1 MNGTNPIV
9 TPPVGSTPAT
19 STASSSQSSNLK
31 ELGPDAFITLLT
43 AQLQAQDPL
52 NPMDPNQMVNELT
65 SMNTLQETIQIRQD
79 MDSLVTSLQPAPAS
93 PTPNSKVAAGTGAI
107 ASLNLSPATAVSSAP
122 DAAHPVA
129 AAAISSGLAA
139 LVRSLAPSSTP
150 SFGTQSN
157 SQ

>member
-1 MNGTNPIV
+1 
-9 TPPVGSTPAT
+9 
-19 STASSSQSSNLK
+19 
-31 ELGPDAFITLLT
+31 
-43 AQLQAQDPL
+43 
-52 NPMDPNQMVNELT
+52 VNELT

-93 PTPNSKVAAGTGAI
+93 PTSNSKVAAGTGAI
-107 ASLNLSPATAVSSAP
+107 ASLNLTPATTANSAP